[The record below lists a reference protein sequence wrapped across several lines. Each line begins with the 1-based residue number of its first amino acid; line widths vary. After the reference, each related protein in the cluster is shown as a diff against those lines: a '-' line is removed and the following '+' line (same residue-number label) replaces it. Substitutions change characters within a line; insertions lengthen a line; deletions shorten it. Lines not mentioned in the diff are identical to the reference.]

1 MIQERIDNILNEKEI
16 LEQTI
21 DENLKIFKDDDTLK
35 KYKETMWR
43 IFKQPIDHFE
53 YQSEEE
59 NNNENDAGESSH
71 QQRKDDEDQNK
82 TQEAGETG
90 EQEDSAKNKDAGND
104 NKNGNKR

>member
-21 DENLKIFKDDDTLK
+21 DENLKKFKDDDTLK

-43 IFKQPIDHFE
+43 IFRQPIDDFE
-53 YQSEEE
+53 YKSEEE

-71 QQRKDDEDQNK
+71 QQRKDDEDEN
-82 TQEAGETG
+82 TIQEAGETG
-90 EQEDSAKNKDAGND
+90 EQEDSAKK
-104 NKNGNKR
+104 